1 MAGVYRRRCWRDT
14 VLRELLAHGPEDEAG
29 DYLLCYFTGVPHWIG
44 VLEVVSEPFMDRMPI
59 SDNEVFCCGM
69 EVELLEAFTSDTSV
83 RVHNLL
89 PRMKATKDLA
99 HPLPRIGCFCGSPA
113 QWDAADSELV
123 VPAIREVW
131 KNPAVRP
138 AYRVRLMR
146 KSRVFNVT
154 NGPP

>member
-1 MAGVYRRRCWRDT
+1 
-14 VLRELLAHGPEDEAG
+14 
-29 DYLLCYFTGVPHWIG
+29 
-44 VLEVVSEPFMDRMPI
+44 MDRMPI

-89 PRMKATKDLA
+89 PRMKATRTL

-113 QWDAADSELV
+113 QWDAADSERV
-123 VPAIREVW
+123 VPAIRGLEEPCCASGVSGW
-131 KNPAVRP
+131 
-138 AYRVRLMR
+138 LMR
-146 KSRVFNVT
+146 KSREFNVT